1 MYDNSIRR
9 EFARKLVRLHDSDRG
24 GPLVKQELYII
35 KLLCNGTDKNVVNV
49 FKAGMN
55 SNETIA
61 YIDMELC
68 EMNLAE
74 YRRGM
79 QSYGLVHTPI
89 ELKASQIWDV
99 MEQIANGL
107 AFVHSTGYVHRD
119 LKPQNGLKIS
129 VVY

>member
-1 MYDNSIRR
+1 LQDAGHI
-9 EFARKLVRLHDSDRG
+9 

-35 KLLCNGTDKNVVNV
+35 KLLCNGTNKNVVNV
-49 FKAGMN
+49 FKAGIN
-55 SNETIA
+55 TNETIA

-79 QSYGLVHTPI
+79 RSYGLIHTSV
-89 ELKASQIWDV
+89 ELQASQIWEI

-107 AFVHSTGYVHRD
+107 AFVHTTGYVHRD
-119 LKPQNGLKIS
+119 LKPQNGLTIS
-129 VVY
+129 MIY